1 MKGFG
6 IALIIW
12 GLVGLFLGH
21 IMFGDIG
28 VSSTYS
34 AITSIVVGV
43 AFIKLLKLPT
53 PKIGLNPENCI
64 SQKIKKA

>member
-43 AFIKLLKLPT
+43 AFIKLDSNFAHLKPL
-53 PKIGLNPENCI
+53 
-64 SQKIKKA
+64 

>member
-6 IALIIW
+6 IALIIG

-43 AFIKLLKLPT
+43 AFIKLDNN
-53 PKIGLNPENCI
+53 LN
-64 SQKIKKA
+64 S

>member
-12 GLVGLFLGH
+12 GIVGLFLGH

-43 AFIKLLKLPT
+43 AFIKLDNN
-53 PKIGLNPENCI
+53 LN
-64 SQKIKKA
+64 S

>member
-1 MKGFG
+1 MMKGFG

-34 AITSIVVGV
+34 AITAIVVGI
-43 AFIKLLKLPT
+43 AFIRLDDRMR
-53 PKIGLNPENCI
+53 
-64 SQKIKKA
+64 S